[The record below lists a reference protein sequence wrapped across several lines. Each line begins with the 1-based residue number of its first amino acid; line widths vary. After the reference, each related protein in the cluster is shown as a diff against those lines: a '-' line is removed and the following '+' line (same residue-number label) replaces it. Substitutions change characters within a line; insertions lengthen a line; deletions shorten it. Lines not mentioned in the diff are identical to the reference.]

1 MASND
6 VPDVPINVVE
16 EIKALDMIEKER
28 QTLGDEVD
36 NCLRSLRG
44 TMRGIIDLTTEG
56 MELYHSCILK
66 TCDHAEQAVKHTFSV
81 MAKCEELTQSLKKI
95 DETHKNVKD
104 LREMTD
110 NLAKSLKC

>member
-1 MASND
+1 MSSSEIPKTSTD
-6 VPDVPINVVE
+6 VVE
-16 EIKALDMIEKER
+16 EIKAMDMIEKER

-56 MELYHSCILK
+56 MELYHSSITR

-81 MAKCEELTQSLKKI
+81 IAKSEELTQNLKKI
-95 DETHKNVKD
+95 DEVYKQVKE
-104 LREMTD
+104 LREITD
-110 NLAKSLKC
+110 NVAKSLKC